1 MSKEID
7 DDAARAANSP
17 YRVTAV
23 ELRTIIEK
31 YRQRIYIDDI
41 EYIEGHLGGI
51 ESILDKLDLDPTAG
65 ASANSLEAR
74 EDAFGTNF
82 KPPPRRTGFCV
93 LLYQALDDFM
103 LKLLI
108 VCAIIQIVIDMS
120 FADAH
125 DLAHAWIEGFGILV
139 AVAIV
144 SLVTAWSDHSKEEQ
158 FLKQQSLAES
168 TKTVTVLRDSKEA
181 IIHMNNVKVGDKIK
195 IKNGMNIPVDGVIL
209 EAVGVMSDEAAMTGE
224 SDHLAKET
232 ITKCLSR

>member
-1 MSKEID
+1 MTKD
-7 DDAARAANSP
+7 DDAARAASSK
-17 YRVTAV
+17 YQVTAE

-31 YRQRIYIDDI
+31 YRQREYIDDI
-41 EYIEGHLGGI
+41 EYIEGHLGGV
-51 ESILDKLDLDPTAG
+51 ESILDKLDLDATAG
-65 ASANSLEAR
+65 ASANSLHDREA
-74 EDAFGTNF
+74 AFGTNF
-82 KPPPRRTGFCV
+82 KPPPTRTGFCV

-168 TKTVTVLRDSKEA
+168 TKTVSQILCTFHAYLVL
-181 IIHMNNVKVGDKIK
+181 
-195 IKNGMNIPVDGVIL
+195 NG
-209 EAVGVMSDEAAMTGE
+209 
-224 SDHLAKET
+224 
-232 ITKCLSR
+232 

>member
-1 MSKEID
+1 
-7 DDAARAANSP
+7 
-17 YRVTAV
+17 VTAE

-31 YRQRIYIDDI
+31 YRQREYVDDLD
-41 EYIEGHLGGI
+41 YIENHLGGV

-65 ASANSLEAR
+65 ASANSLGAR
-74 EDAFGTNF
+74 EAAFGTNF
-82 KPPPRRTGFCV
+82 KPPPQRTGFCV

-168 TKTVTVLRDSKEA
+168 TKTVSHILFPLLS
-181 IIHMNNVKVGDKIK
+181 IK
-195 IKNGMNIPVDGVIL
+195 YHSLCSFCPFNLNWLLMHIQIKL
-209 EAVGVMSDEAAMTGE
+209 
-224 SDHLAKET
+224 
-232 ITKCLSR
+232 